1 MIKVF
6 INFNDAFSFL
16 KEINDG
22 KIRLEKG
29 QKKKN
34 QNQKNLI
41 IRFEWNGKG
50 KKKNMKWVK
59 KCIIQYWDKLKSTKL
74 LLNFQ
79 MILRQRYLRLNKT
92 IHGERRQIWTLKQML
107 QKLPITIMQ
116 VKAGNTVNKTFF
128 LSNKWNY

>member
-1 MIKVF
+1 MV
-6 INFNDAFSFL
+6 
-16 KEINDG
+16 IND
-22 KIRLEKG
+22 KSFHKRWQDKAR
-29 QKKKN
+29 KSPKKN
-34 QNQKNLI
+34 QNEKNLI

-50 KKKNMKWVK
+50 KKNKNEMSK
-59 KCIIQYWDKLKSTKL
+59 KAHYTILKQVTKHETV

-107 QKLPITIMQ
+107 QRLPITIMQ

-128 LSNKWNY
+128 LSSKWNH

>member
-79 MILRQRYLRLNKT
+79 MILRQRYLRLNKA